1 MEQKIRAWPSSM
13 SSSTKI
19 LIGLVLGVSVG
30 LFLGEHASVFK
41 IAADGFVKLLQMTVL
56 PYITLSIITS
66 LGALTYDQ
74 VKTLGL
80 RAGVV
85 LIGLWSLALTFTFL
99 FPLAFPDVE
108 TASFFSTTLVEQRR
122 PFNFIDLFIP
132 SNPFYALSNNVVP
145 AVVLFSVFV
154 GVALI
159 GVERKQTALDVFA
172 VAKEALSRATKFV
185 VGLTPY
191 GIFAIAANTAGT
203 LNLEQVARIQVYLI
217 TYVLIATLIALW
229 VLPGL
234 VSALTPFSY
243 REVLGPTRDALITA
257 FMAGDLFI
265 VLPILIQACKDL
277 LEGHRLVDEHTRT
290 LPDVIVPTSFNFPHT
305 GKLLSISFILF
316 AGWFA
321 NATVSVTEYPRLALT
336 GLMTFFGSLNAAVP
350 FLLDLFRIPADTFQ
364 LFLATGVV
372 NSRFGALLAAVHT
385 VTVALLG
392 SAAIVGALRFNPA
405 RVVRYLVITVALSAA
420 SIGGLRMLFNSV
432 LKPAFAGEELVYS
445 MRPLMP
451 HEDVRV
457 IKSGDI
463 GDASEKP
470 TGSVIDSIKKRGALR
485 VGVVSNRLPYVLA
498 NRQRILVGLDVEMA
512 QLLGRDLGVKV
523 ELVELEDLA
532 ALSPLLASGRIDLA
546 MSGVAVTP
554 ERASEML
561 FSEPYLDE
569 TLAFVVKDHLRD
581 QFSTWAAIREL
592 GAFSVAI
599 PNLPYYI
606 EKIRMRA
613 PALKLTPVD
622 SGSQI
627 EANLKQETFDAVVMP
642 AESGSVMSL
651 IYPKYTVVVPE
662 PDIVKIPLAYP
673 LARRDQDW
681 AHFINTWIELKRR
694 DGTIDALYG
703 HWILGKQAGKRQPRW
718 SIMRNVLHWVD

>member
-1 MEQKIRAWPSSM
+1 MKLPPM

-19 LIGLVLGVSVG
+19 LIGLLAGVFVG
-30 LFLGEHASVFK
+30 IFLGEYANVFK
-41 IAADGFVKLLQMTVL
+41 ITADGFVKLLQMTVL

-66 LGALTYDQ
+66 LGALTFEQ
-74 VKTLGL
+74 VRILGL
-80 RAGVV
+80 RAGTV
-85 LIGLWSLALTFTFL
+85 LVGLWCLALVFTFL
-99 FPLAFPDVE
+99 FPLAFPAVE
-108 TASFFSTTLVEQRR
+108 TASFFSAALVERR
-122 PFNFIDLFIP
+122 PPFNFIDLFIP

-159 GVERKQTALDVFA
+159 GVERKQTALDVFV
-172 VAKEALSRATKFV
+172 VAKDALSRATKFV
-185 VGLTPY
+185 VSLTPY
-191 GIFAIAANTAGT
+191 GIFAIAATTAGT

-217 TYVLIATLIALW
+217 TYVLVALLVALW

-234 VSALTPFSY
+234 VSALTPFRY

-257 FMAGDLFI
+257 FMAADLFI
-265 VLPILIQACKDL
+265 VLPILIQACKEL
-277 LEGHRLVDEHTRT
+277 LERHRLVDESTRT

-321 NATVSVTEYPRLALT
+321 DAAVPVTEYPRLALT

-392 SAAIVGALRFNPA
+392 SAAIVGALHFNPA
-405 RVVRYLVITVALSAA
+405 RVVRYLVITVVLSAA
-420 SIGGLRMLFNSV
+420 SIGGLRMLFNTA
-432 LKPAFAGEELVYS
+432 LKPAFAGEELVYNMHS
-445 MRPLMP
+445 LMAQQ
-451 HEDVRV
+451 DARV
-457 IKSGDI
+457 IKPVDL
-463 GDASEKP
+463 GDANEKSAA
-470 TGSVIDSIKKRGALR
+470 SVLESIRQRGILR
-485 VGVVSNRLPYVLA
+485 VGVFADRLPFAFL
-498 NRQRILVGLDVEMA
+498 NRERNLVGLDIEMA
-512 QLLGRDLGVKV
+512 HLLARDLGVKV
-523 ELVELEDLA
+523 EFVEMEDPRAMAQFLA
-532 ALSPLLASGRIDLA
+532 TGRVDLA
-546 MSGVAVTP
+546 MTGTSVTP

-581 QFSTWAAIREL
+581 QFSTWEEIRGL
-592 GAFSVAI
+592 GVFPVTV
-599 PNLPYYI
+599 PDLPYYI
-606 EKIRMRA
+606 EEIKRRA
-613 PALKLTPVD
+613 PALKLQLVD
-622 SGSQI
+622 ALSQI
-627 EANLKQETFDAVVMP
+627 EAGLKQEKLDAVVLP
-642 AESGSVMSL
+642 AERGSVL
-651 IYPKYTVVVPE
+651 TLLYPKFTVVVPE
-662 PDIVKIPLAYP
+662 PGIVKIPLAYP

-694 DGTIDALYG
+694 NGTIDALYG
-703 HWILGKQAGKRQPRW
+703 HWILGKQAVKRQPRW
-718 SIMRNVLHWVD
+718 SIMRDVLGWTG